1 MGVQFSVEVEGAPCL
16 VAVDRQCMALGVGD
30 DAPDQMP
37 WSELSDMA
45 FPTSVSARLNFDGR
59 EPLVLRFLDR
69 DDRDAFRPWAERKG
83 DVDLAAAPATPTA
96 DDPGRFALPAKPL
109 PAPPVPMHTLPGVPG
124 REVIESLGLVT
135 AQSVMSRGF
144 FSDTGSDL
152 KSVLGGNL
160 KGMEKALG
168 DAIKAATADLSAV
181 ATSLGADAVV
191 GVTVSVAGVGDKA
204 EAIIV
209 ARTAVRTTPSRTVL

>member
-1 MGVQFSVEVEGAPCL
+1 MGMQFIVEVEGAPCL
-16 VAVDRQCMALGVGD
+16 VAVDRQCMAVGIAD
-30 DAPDQMP
+30 DAPEQMP
-37 WSELSDMA
+37 WSDLSDMA
-45 FPTSVSARLNFDGR
+45 FPTSVSARLNFEGR
-59 EPLVLRFLDR
+59 EPLVLRFSGR

-83 DVDLAAAPATPTA
+83 DVDLPAAPAKPTA
-96 DDPGRFALPAKPL
+96 DDPARFALPAKPL

-124 REVIESLGLVT
+124 REVVQSFGLVT

-144 FSDTGSDL
+144 FSDAGSDL

-168 DAIKAATADLSAV
+168 DAIKAATSDLSAV
-181 ATSLGADAVV
+181 AAGLGADAVV
-191 GVTVSVAGVGDKA
+191 AVTVSVAGVGDKA

-209 ARTAVRTTPSRTVL
+209 AGTAVRTVLSRADL